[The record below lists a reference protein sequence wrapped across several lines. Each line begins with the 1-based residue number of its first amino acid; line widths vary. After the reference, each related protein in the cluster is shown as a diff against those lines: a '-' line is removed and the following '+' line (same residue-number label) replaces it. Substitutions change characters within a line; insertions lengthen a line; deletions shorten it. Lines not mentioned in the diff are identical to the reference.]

1 MITGSASY
9 QELFQGLLAERVFAG
24 GEESLVPVMK
34 LTGDSQISVTQIN
47 ALVPTSY
54 DYVSLSYTGD
64 NLTQAVFKQ
73 GGAGGV
79 TVATLNMTY
88 SGSNLL
94 TVTKT

>member
-1 MITGSASY
+1 MVTGSASY
-9 QELFQGLLAERVFAG
+9 QDLYQGLLAERAIVN
-24 GEESLVPVMK
+24 GEDFLVPVTK

-47 ALVPTSY
+47 ALVPSQY

-73 GGAGGV
+73 GGASGN
-79 TVATLNMTY
+79 TVATLTMTY